1 MVKNIAPTATSTRR
15 CLFLNS
21 IERNEM
27 ETIVILTITHKKHVP
42 DLLDKIAGWA
52 YTLVGGDG
60 NEIAEMALQE
70 LATEAQAIG
79 AYD

>member
-1 MVKNIAPTATSTRR
+1 MKTT
-15 CLFLNS
+15 
-21 IERNEM
+21 
-27 ETIVILTITHKKHVP
+27 VILTITHKKHVP
-42 DLLDKIAGWA
+42 DLLDKIAGRV

-60 NEIAEMALQE
+60 NVTARLPTQNEIAEMALQE